1 MYIRHILEAGN
12 GSADRWLSDTS
23 LKPIVGCRF
32 GLELEVEGSKIPR
45 ANSLAPYWM
54 TVTDGSLRQL
64 PEALEYKTVPLS
76 LEGIKKALGVFEK
89 ASSNSVF
96 KPSIRTSTHLHINVQ
111 DMTITQV
118 ANFIAIYLLLEGSLY
133 EICGKHR
140 KGNVFCIPL
149 TQCDDILRRFGQ
161 LCKNQNYSSL
171 RNLGGEGDKYAALS
185 LRSMLLYGTLEVR
198 THEGV
203 SEKEL
208 DRVYNWTTV
217 FQGIREYATGE
228 GVDPVAILQTASN
241 MGPIDFTKMFLG
253 EEFNLVDTKSFWDG
267 ISSIQYF
274 ANQSNW
280 TPEKPLGIKET
291 PDVEEKKPSKKKSA
305 TQGNVLQEEEP
316 HFNTIQ
322 PRQDFL
328 DSASTIN
335 MSSTVRYSDT
345 CTIIRRP
352 RMQYNDLQ
360 NDLVLDSFEFN
371 HAYNLVRLKRRAAS
385 FYGLNSA
392 TRDQVKVFLD
402 NTNGNIGSHLNDRD
416 AITYIASGGTELAYL
431 GLELAYNPVSN
442 IMADGN
448 VQAVSDA
455 TVRGIME
462 TFLPTNSELST
473 VTRQSEDRLNR
484 VWRLA
489 TNTNAEVQQPV
500 SQPPR
505 LQTNNDFVRFISEPN
520 EFDEFN
526 NGEE

>member
-1 MYIRHILEAGN
+1 
-12 GSADRWLSDTS
+12 
-23 LKPIVGCRF
+23 
-32 GLELEVEGSKIPR
+32 
-45 ANSLAPYWM
+45 
-54 TVTDGSLRQL
+54 
-64 PEALEYKTVPLS
+64 
-76 LEGIKKALGVFEK
+76 
-89 ASSNSVF
+89 
-96 KPSIRTSTHLHINVQ
+96 
-111 DMTITQV
+111 
-118 ANFIAIYLLLEGSLY
+118 
-133 EICGKHR
+133 
-140 KGNVFCIPL
+140 
-149 TQCDDILRRFGQ
+149 
-161 LCKNQNYSSL
+161 
-171 RNLGGEGDKYAALS
+171 
-185 LRSMLLYGTLEVR
+185 
-198 THEGV
+198 
-203 SEKEL
+203 
-208 DRVYNWTTV
+208 
-217 FQGIREYATGE
+217 
-228 GVDPVAILQTASN
+228 
-241 MGPIDFTKMFLG
+241 
-253 EEFNLVDTKSFWDG
+253 
-267 ISSIQYF
+267 
-274 ANQSNW
+274 
-280 TPEKPLGIKET
+280 
-291 PDVEEKKPSKKKSA
+291 
-305 TQGNVLQEEEP
+305 
-316 HFNTIQ
+316 
-322 PRQDFL
+322 
-328 DSASTIN
+328 